1 MNVTIVL
8 PIVTLILGASLGV
21 LSSLL
26 LERRKQANEVAT
38 KVIESYLELRKQ
50 LCDELSELAS
60 LRIGALPDADELQKR
75 RDLISR
81 LYYRY
86 YDLMP
91 RRVLQEMN
99 CLYACLGDRE
109 NRLYVI
115 RNNELRLADDDEV
128 HALVED
134 LSLVDNF
141 KYYALVPL
149 KRGDRD
155 MRRAA
160 SINYQ
165 ARRVLR
171 VINEDLT
178 IRALLKWSRSPRK

>member
-1 MNVTIVL
+1 MPATIIL
-8 PIVTLILGASLGV
+8 PIATLLLGASLGA
-21 LSSLL
+21 LSSLV
-26 LERRKQANEVAT
+26 LESRRQANGVGT

-60 LRIGALPDADELQKR
+60 LRIGTLPSVDELQEK

-109 NRLYVI
+109 NRLFVI
-115 RNNELRLADDDEV
+115 RNNELRIANKDEV

-141 KYYALVPL
+141 KYYALLPL
-149 KRGDRD
+149 
-155 MRRAA
+155 
-160 SINYQ
+160 
-165 ARRVLR
+165 
-171 VINEDLT
+171 E
-178 IRALLKWSRSPRK
+178 